1 MQEQSV
7 SCLTVEHIGVD
18 IIHGRQLFLTTL
30 ADSWDWADP
39 MIDRFVLF
47 TGADATSAS
56 DAQIASY
63 AQASIASGCAYVC
76 CWGPDCERVHDTFDL
91 AAADQ
96 FVCSTWHSDE
106 SMADAMHFAAFLTH
120 LDPDEVDGADVA
132 VLFAVQPAW
141 HAEARA
147 LLGNQVE
154 LVRQFVG
161 DD

>member
-1 MQEQSV
+1 M
-7 SCLTVEHIGVD
+7 EHIGLD
-18 IIHGRQLFLTTL
+18 TIHGRQLLLATLTE
-30 ADSWDWADP
+30 SWEWVDP

-63 AQASIASGCAYVC
+63 AKASVDSGCAYVC
-76 CWGPDCERVHDTFDL
+76 CWGPGCERVHDVFDL
-91 AAADQ
+91 AAADHT
-96 FVCSTWHSDE
+96 VYSSWHDDE
-106 SMADAMHFAAFLTH
+106 ALAEAMYFAAFMTP
-120 LDPDEVDGADVA
+120 LDPEEVDGADVG

-141 HAEARA
+141 LSEARA
-147 LLGNQVE
+147 LLENQNE